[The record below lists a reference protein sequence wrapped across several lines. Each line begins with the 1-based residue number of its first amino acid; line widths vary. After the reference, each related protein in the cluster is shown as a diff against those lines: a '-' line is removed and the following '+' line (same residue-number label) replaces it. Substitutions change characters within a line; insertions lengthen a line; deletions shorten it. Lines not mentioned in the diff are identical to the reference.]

1 MRSSV
6 LRLNTLLFAALAV
19 AGCSG
24 DDSATS
30 AGSTTDSSST
40 TADTTSSTS
49 SSTTTTS
56 TTSETTGSGSDT
68 GTTTSSTSETTTST
82 SSTTDATDSST
93 TAATDSTTGS
103 TTDATTTGGLQC
115 EVDPNADACQMCMAA
130 NCCDEITAC
139 ADDEDCTCFTNCIG
153 EGTPPQQCVQMCM
166 VNPMQNQALQDLRTC
181 NLDNCA
187 DECG

>member
-1 MRSSV
+1 
-6 LRLNTLLFAALAV
+6 
-19 AGCSG
+19 
-24 DDSATS
+24 
-30 AGSTTDSSST
+30 
-40 TADTTSSTS
+40 
-49 SSTTTTS
+49 
-56 TTSETTGSGSDT
+56 
-68 GTTTSSTSETTTST
+68 
-82 SSTTDATDSST
+82 
-93 TAATDSTTGS
+93 
-103 TTDATTTGGLQC
+103 
-115 EVDPNADACQMCMAA
+115 MCMAA

>member
-1 MRSSV
+1 MNADAATMIDARTALKRLLKDYSAEVTTPDRKSLDAAAVKQLAEGGEPGATAV
-6 LRLNTLLFAALAV
+6 LSLSFNQ
-19 AGCSG
+19 G
-24 DDSATS
+24 
-30 AGSTTDSSST
+30 
-40 TADTTSSTS
+40 
-49 SSTTTTS
+49 
-56 TTSETTGSGSDT
+56 
-68 GTTTSSTSETTTST
+68 
-82 SSTTDATDSST
+82 DATDSST